1 MTKKRLAFYLTNF
14 VTLLRVVGI
23 FALIPVYKIYGGVA
37 TFLLSAGC
45 FLTDCVDGLMA
56 RSLKTST
63 FFGSLFD
70 ALSDKA
76 FLVINM
82 ILLMT
87 ISPLAIVPIL
97 FELGIAYVQ
106 SVKYNLG
113 MNIKSN
119 KFGKFK
125 MWIAGIV
132 ISLSYLL
139 VDKTFINYL
148 GANLVV
154 KLDKYNE
161 VQIFS
166 TLFLPLVLSEMVTLT
181 SYIKEYFNGKSKLTE
196 EKIEKQKK
204 EEEKVEEDMREI
216 TLSDLMFEHEY
227 YEKYKDYG
235 NLKLVRTLAKSK
247 RR

>member
-1 MTKKRLAFYLTNF
+1 MTKKRLAFYLTNL

-56 RSLKTST
+56 RNLKTST

-82 ILLMT
+82 ILLMS

-97 FELGIAYVQ
+97 FELGIAYIQ

-113 MNIKSN
+113 MNIQSN

-125 MWIAGIV
+125 MWVAGIV

-139 VDKTFINYL
+139 VDKSFISYL
-148 GANLVV
+148 GSNLAV
-154 KLDKYNE
+154 KLNKYSE
-161 VQIFS
+161 VEIFS
-166 TLFLPLVLSEMVTLT
+166 VLFLPLVLSEMVTLT
-181 SYIKEYFNGKSKLTE
+181 SYIMEYFTDKEKLTE
-196 EKIEKQKK
+196 DVVEKKK
-204 EEEKVEEDMREI
+204 EEEKAVEEEMREI

-235 NLKLVRTLAKSK
+235 NLKLVRTLAKNK
-247 RR
+247 RS

>member
-14 VTLLRVVGI
+14 VTILRVVGI

-97 FELGIAYVQ
+97 FELGIAYIQ

-113 MNIKSN
+113 MNIQSN

-125 MWIAGIV
+125 MWVAGIV

-139 VDKTFINYL
+139 VDKTFISYL
-148 GANLVV
+148 GSNLAV
-154 KLDKYNE
+154 KLDKYSE

-181 SYIKEYFNGKSKLTE
+181 SYIKEYFSDKKEMTE
-196 EKIEKQKK
+196 ETIKVKK
-204 EEEKVEEDMREI
+204 EEEKKIEEEMKEI

-227 YEKYKDYG
+227 YEKYRDYG
-235 NLKLVRTLAKSK
+235 NLKLVRTLAKNK
-247 RR
+247 RS

>member
-14 VTLLRVVGI
+14 VTILRVVGI

-97 FELGIAYVQ
+97 FELGIAYIQ

-113 MNIKSN
+113 MNIQSN

-125 MWIAGIV
+125 MWVAGIV

-139 VDKTFINYL
+139 VDKTFISYL
-148 GANLVV
+148 GSNLAV
-154 KLDKYNE
+154 KLDKYSE

-181 SYIKEYFNGKSKLTE
+181 SYIKEYFSDKKEKTE
-196 EKIEKQKK
+196 ETIKVKK
-204 EEEKVEEDMREI
+204 EEEKKIEEEMKEI

-227 YEKYKDYG
+227 YEKYRDYG
-235 NLKLVRTLAKSK
+235 NLKLVRTLAKNK
-247 RR
+247 RS